1 MGISSQALASLVI
14 AGTAIGGSTFAVMAN
29 SAPSEINSPSIS
41 QISDTDP
48 SAKLPGETPA
58 PVDGA
63 GNPLNITPVNTSPT
77 PVPTPLP
84 TPPVLPPIDFGGNG
98 DDEDDEDGNDDSYE
112 ESDEDDHEDSYEESD
127 EDDHED
133 FDHDD
138 DHGDYDD
145 EEDDEDY
152 EDEEEDD

>member
-1 MGISSQALASLVI
+1 LEVKRGNQMGISSQALASLVI

-63 GNPLNITPVNTSPT
+63 GNPVDIIPVNPSPT

-84 TPPVLPPIDFGGNG
+84 TTPVLPPIDFGGNG

-112 ESDEDDHEDSYEESD
+112 ESDEDDR
-127 EDDHED
+127 DDYGHNG
-133 FDHDD
+133 H
-138 DHGDYDD
+138 HGDHDD

>member
-1 MGISSQALASLVI
+1 MSISSSALASLVI

-29 SAPSEINSPSIS
+29 TGSTDINSPSIS

-58 PVDGA
+58 PLDDA
-63 GNPLNITPVNTSPT
+63 GNPVVVNPVNPSPT

-84 TPPVLPPIDFGGNG
+84 TTPVLPPIDFGGNG
-98 DDEDDEDGNDDSYE
+98 DDEDEDEDGNDDSYQG
-112 ESDEDDHEDSYEESD
+112 SDDDEDGG
-127 EDDHED
+127 DDFGHD
-133 FDHDD
+133 GYHGDD
-138 DHGDYDD
+138 DED
-145 EEDDEDY
+145 EED

>member
-63 GNPLNITPVNTSPT
+63 GNPVDIIPVNPSPT

-84 TPPVLPPIDFGGNG
+84 TTPVLPPFGGNG
-98 DDEDDEDGNDDSYE
+98 DDDDEDEDEDGNDDSYQG
-112 ESDEDDHEDSYEESD
+112 SDDDEDGG
-127 EDDHED
+127 DD
-133 FDHDD
+133 FGHDGY
-138 DHGDYDD
+138 HGDDED
-145 EEDDEDY
+145 EEDEEDED

>member
-1 MGISSQALASLVI
+1 MSISSSALASLVI

-29 SAPSEINSPSIS
+29 TGSTDINSPSIS

-58 PVDGA
+58 PLDDA
-63 GNPLNITPVNTSPT
+63 GNPVVVNPVNPSPT

-84 TPPVLPPIDFGGNG
+84 TTPVLPPIDFGGNG
-98 DDEDDEDGNDDSYE
+98 DDEDEDEDGNDDSYQG
-112 ESDEDDHEDSYEESD
+112 SDDDEDGG
-127 EDDHED
+127 DDFGHD
-133 FDHDD
+133 GYHGDD
-138 DHGDYDD
+138 DED
-145 EEDDEDY
+145 EEDEED

>member
-14 AGTAIGGSTFAVMAN
+14 AGTAIGASTFAVMAN

-63 GNPLNITPVNTSPT
+63 GNPVDIIPVNPSPT

-84 TPPVLPPIDFGGNG
+84 TTPVLPPIDFGGNG

-112 ESDEDDHEDSYEESD
+112 ESDEDDHEDS
-127 EDDHED
+127 
-133 FDHDD
+133 DHDD
-138 DHGDYDD
+138 DHGDHDD

>member
-63 GNPLNITPVNTSPT
+63 GNPLNITPVNPSPT

-84 TPPVLPPIDFGGNG
+84 TTPVLPPIDFGGNG
-98 DDEDDEDGNDDSYE
+98 DDEDDEDGNDDSYK
-112 ESDEDDHEDSYEESD
+112 ESDEDDHEDS
-127 EDDHED
+127 
-133 FDHDD
+133 DHDD
-138 DHGDYDD
+138 DHGDHDD

>member
-29 SAPSEINSPSIS
+29 SAPSDINSPSIT
-41 QISDTDP
+41 QISETDP
-48 SAKLPGETPA
+48 AAKLPGETPA
-58 PVDGA
+58 PVEGA
-63 GNPLNITPVNTSPT
+63 GNPLNITPVNPSPT

-84 TPPVLPPIDFGGNG
+84 TTPVLPPIDFGGNG

-112 ESDEDDHEDSYEESD
+112 ESDDDDHEDSD
-127 EDDHED
+127 N
-133 FDHDD
+133 DD
-138 DHGDYDD
+138 DHGDHDD

>member
-63 GNPLNITPVNTSPT
+63 GNPLSITPVNPSPTPVPT

-84 TPPVLPPIDFGGNG
+84 TTPVLPPIDFGGNG

-112 ESDEDDHEDSYEESD
+112 ESDEDDHEDS
-127 EDDHED
+127 
-133 FDHDD
+133 DHDGH
-138 DHGDYDD
+138 HGDHDD

>member
-1 MGISSQALASLVI
+1 VKRGNQVGISSQALASLVI

-63 GNPLNITPVNTSPT
+63 GNPLNITPVNPSPT
-77 PVPTPLP
+77 PAPTPLP

-112 ESDEDDHEDSYEESD
+112 ESDEDDH
-127 EDDHED
+127 DDYGHNG
-133 FDHDD
+133 H
-138 DHGDYDD
+138 HGDHDD

>member
-14 AGTAIGGSTFAVMAN
+14 AGTAIGGSTLAVMAN

-58 PVDGA
+58 PEDGA
-63 GNPLNITPVNTSPT
+63 GNPVDIIPVNPSPT

-84 TPPVLPPIDFGGNG
+84 TTPVLPPIDFGGSG

-112 ESDEDDHEDSYEESD
+112 ESDEDDH
-127 EDDHED
+127 DDYG
-133 FDHDD
+133 HDGH
-138 DHGDYDD
+138 HGDHDD

>member
-29 SAPSEINSPSIS
+29 SAPPEINSPSIS

-63 GNPLNITPVNTSPT
+63 GNPLNITPVNPSPT
-77 PVPTPLP
+77 PVP

-112 ESDEDDHEDSYEESD
+112 ESDEDDHEDS
-127 EDDHED
+127 
-133 FDHDD
+133 DHDD

-145 EEDDEDY
+145 EE
-152 EDEEEDD
+152 EDD

>member
-63 GNPLNITPVNTSPT
+63 GNPVDITPVNPSPT

-84 TPPVLPPIDFGGNG
+84 TTPVLPPIDFGGNG
-98 DDEDDEDGNDDSYE
+98 DDEEDEDGNDDSYE
-112 ESDEDDHEDSYEESD
+112 ESDEDDH
-127 EDDHED
+127 DDYG
-133 FDHDD
+133 HDGH
-138 DHGDYDD
+138 HGDHDD

>member
-29 SAPSEINSPSIS
+29 TGSTDINSPSIS

-58 PVDGA
+58 PLDGA
-63 GNPLNITPVNTSPT
+63 GNPLNITPVNPSPT

-84 TPPVLPPIDFGGNG
+84 TTPVLPPIDFGGNG
-98 DDEDDEDGNDDSYE
+98 DDEDDEDGNDDSYK
-112 ESDEDDHEDSYEESD
+112 ESDEDDHEDS
-127 EDDHED
+127 
-133 FDHDD
+133 DHDD
-138 DHGDYDD
+138 DHGDHDD
-145 EEDDEDY
+145 EEDDED
-152 EDEEEDD
+152 

>member
-1 MGISSQALASLVI
+1 LEVKRGNQMGISSQALASLVI

-63 GNPLNITPVNTSPT
+63 GNPLNITPVNPSPT

-84 TPPVLPPIDFGGNG
+84 TTPVLPPIDFGGNG

-112 ESDEDDHEDSYEESD
+112 ESDEDDHEDS
-127 EDDHED
+127 
-133 FDHDD
+133 DHDD
-138 DHGDYDD
+138 DHGDHDD
-145 EEDDEDY
+145 EEDDEDC

>member
-63 GNPLNITPVNTSPT
+63 GNPLNITPVNPSPT

-84 TPPVLPPIDFGGNG
+84 TTPVLPPIDFGGNG

-112 ESDEDDHEDSYEESD
+112 ESDEDDHEDS
-127 EDDHED
+127 
-133 FDHDD
+133 DHDD
-138 DHGDYDD
+138 DHGDHDD
-145 EEDDEDY
+145 EEDDEDC

>member
-1 MGISSQALASLVI
+1 MSISSQALASLVI

-63 GNPLNITPVNTSPT
+63 GKPLNITPMSPSPT

-84 TPPVLPPIDFGGNG
+84 TTPVLPPIDFGGNG

-112 ESDEDDHEDSYEESD
+112 ESDEDDHEDS
-127 EDDHED
+127 
-133 FDHDD
+133 DHDD
-138 DHGDYDD
+138 DHGDHDD

>member
-63 GNPLNITPVNTSPT
+63 GNPVDIIPVNPSPT

-84 TPPVLPPIDFGGNG
+84 TTPVLPPIDFGGNG

-112 ESDEDDHEDSYEESD
+112 ESDEDDR
-127 EDDHED
+127 DDYGHNG
-133 FDHDD
+133 H
-138 DHGDYDD
+138 HGDHDD

>member
-48 SAKLPGETPA
+48 SANLPGETPA

-63 GNPLNITPVNTSPT
+63 GNPVDIIPVNPSPT

-84 TPPVLPPIDFGGNG
+84 TTPVLPPIDFGGNG

-112 ESDEDDHEDSYEESD
+112 ESDEDDYEDS
-127 EDDHED
+127 
-133 FDHDD
+133 DHDD
-138 DHGDYDD
+138 DHGDHDD

>member
-63 GNPLNITPVNTSPT
+63 GNPLNITPVNPSPT

-112 ESDEDDHEDSYEESD
+112 ESDEDDHEDS
-127 EDDHED
+127 
-133 FDHDD
+133 DHDGH
-138 DHGDYDD
+138 HGDHDD
-145 EEDDEDY
+145 EEDDQDY

>member
-41 QISDTDP
+41 QISDNDP

-63 GNPLNITPVNTSPT
+63 GNPLDIIPVNPSPT

-84 TPPVLPPIDFGGNG
+84 TTPVLPPIDFGGSG
-98 DDEDDEDGNDDSYE
+98 DHDDEEDVNDDSYE
-112 ESDEDDHEDSYEESD
+112 ESDEDDH
-127 EDDHED
+127 DDYG
-133 FDHDD
+133 HDGH
-138 DHGDYDD
+138 HGDHDD